1 MNMKVDDLMVRDVVV
16 ARPTDVVGELRDRM
30 MDNGI
35 SALPVVDGAGHPIG
49 IVTATDLL
57 EEHPPQ
63 LGVVEVMSTKV
74 LVVPRYEDVHIAA
87 RVMRNHH
94 IHHVVVTEGREVLG
108 VLSSFDLLR
117 LVEEHRF
124 VMKQPPTEPVR
135 HGHQRV

>member
-94 IHHVVVTEGREVLG
+94 IHHVVVTEGREVVG

-124 VMKQPPTEPVR
+124 VMKQPPTESVR
-135 HGHQRV
+135 HGNQRV